1 MKEIE
6 NIFSKKQKIESR
18 GENENLSLVADNRE
32 KNSLVI
38 SELIKN
44 NIGVELKH
52 LEIADFLINNIAIE
66 RKTISDFL
74 NSMINK
80 RLFSQLENLKQ
91 YEKCFLIIEG
101 IEEQELYSEE
111 NKGINPNAIRGF
123 LLSIILEFGVPI
135 IFTKNYED
143 TAKFLIVLLK
153 KQNKATEASL
163 NPKRKTK
170 NIGEQ
175 KQFILEGFPGI
186 GPKSAKKLLKKFKSI
201 KNIINAGGNEL
212 KDILGKKADS
222 FKKLVES

>member
-123 LLSIILEFGVPI
+123 LLSIILEFGVQI
-135 IFTKNYED
+135 IFTKIYEN

>member
-6 NIFSKKQKIESR
+6 NIFSKKEKA
-18 GENENLSLVADNRE
+18 ENKENNANLGLVADNRE

-44 NIGVELKH
+44 NVSVELKH

-91 YEKCFLIIEG
+91 FEKYFLIIEG
-101 IEEQELYSEE
+101 LEEQELYNDE
-111 NKGINPNAIRGF
+111 NKGISGNAIRGF
-123 LLSIILEFGVPI
+123 LLSIILEYQVPI

-153 KQNKATEASL
+153 KQNKTTEISL

-170 NIGEQ
+170 NIDEQ

-186 GPKSAKKLLKKFKSI
+186 GPKSAKKLLNKFKSI
-201 KNIINAGGNEL
+201 KNIINASEDEL
-212 KDILGKKADS
+212 KDILGKKSDI
-222 FKKLVES
+222 FKKLVE